1 MANKTSQHITG
12 YICESPGVCLF
23 VITALHFTNKT
34 ENTYFD
40 EITSVV
46 ALCLTLS
53 SVLSFISIRTQN
65 ERREYILEQI
75 ADYLFIFSL
84 VSIMILISFV
94 IFKFWV

>member
-1 MANKTSQHITG
+1 LANKTAQHILSTSANLLG
-12 YICESPGVCLF
+12 FCLF

-53 SVLSFISIRTQN
+53 SILSFISIRTQN
-65 ERREYILEQI
+65 EQREYVLEQI

-94 IFKFWV
+94 IF